1 MPVFHLQQRMLALL
15 LLVNITLAVRFSFS
29 IQEVMVGT
37 TRDIS
42 EDDLVLAIAFNTGS
56 SSNNRT
62 WSLGSVEAN
71 DTIKWNN
78 LTQEID
84 VPASASNL
92 SVAIGILNTPDEDEA
107 TITETSNRKQIP
119 CLNLIDANSFKFSC
133 KA

>member
-1 MPVFHLQQRMLALL
+1 MLALL
-15 LLVNITLAVRFSFS
+15 LLVNITLAVRVSFS
-29 IQEVMVGT
+29 IQEIIVGT

-62 WSLGSVEAN
+62 WSLGSVEEN
-71 DTIKWNN
+71 DIIKWNN

-119 CLNLIDANSFKFSC
+119 CPNLIDANSFKFFC